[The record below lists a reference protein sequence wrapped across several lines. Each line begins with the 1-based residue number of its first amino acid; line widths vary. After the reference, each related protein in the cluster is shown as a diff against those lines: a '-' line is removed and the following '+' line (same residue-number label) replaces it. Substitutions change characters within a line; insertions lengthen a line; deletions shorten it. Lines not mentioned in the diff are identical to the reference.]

1 MNTYYAALV
10 FGFFIAVVAI
20 FQLALAV
27 GVPWG
32 NVAMAGKFP
41 GRFPPAMR
49 VVAFVQ
55 VFVLLFLGAIVWT
68 RAGMVFPQWYVAS
81 EQYIWGVV
89 AFGGLGSIIN
99 LITPIKWERII
110 WAPVAGILLVSS
122 LIVAIS

>member
-41 GRFPPAMR
+41 GRFPPA
-49 VVAFVQ
+49 
-55 VFVLLFLGAIVWT
+55 
-68 RAGMVFPQWYVAS
+68 
-81 EQYIWGVV
+81 
-89 AFGGLGSIIN
+89 
-99 LITPIKWERII
+99 ITPSGSGLSVPHLHSPHNKEIFR
-110 WAPVAGILLVSS
+110 
-122 LIVAIS
+122 